1 MISNYPT
8 DYAETGLS
16 LWAGILTFVYRKL
29 GSTDS
34 DLKQERMS
42 GIVVGWK
49 HCQGKVKTKV
59 FKIVAGHCEMESTG
73 DTSWQRVQ
81 PNSEPPYILTGSRA
95 RNSTQALK
103 LEGNLSKAGHTK
115 LPDFV
120 HNSGERLLRIP
131 GGIIT
136 AFESPDVRKY
146 HERMCE
152 ETQRQWMATLQRA
165 EKNLGQEYEYR
176 GSKAVPRL
184 RTISSYFDKTA
195 PYISVARRV
204 QQAKPENAV

>member
-16 LWAGILTFVYRKL
+16 LWAAILTFVLTPKTIDGLQAHRLLSSPQSQVSATHMHFSNVGAIPL
-29 GSTDS
+29 GHPAVRAIDS

-59 FKIVAGHCEMESTG
+59 LGAVEIVIGELSKGPAGANVFKIVAGHCEMESTG
-73 DTSWQRVQ
+73 DTSLQRVQ

-120 HNSGERLLRIP
+120 HILKP
-131 GGIIT
+131 
-136 AFESPDVRKY
+136 AFFWPQIVVIES
-146 HERMCE
+146 
-152 ETQRQWMATLQRA
+152 
-165 EKNLGQEYEYR
+165 
-176 GSKAVPRL
+176 
-184 RTISSYFDKTA
+184 